1 MREYVTVFL
10 AGHNYSRVVIF
21 KDADHSEEADDVAD
35 CNKKRH
41 APDGFFNEEET

>member
-10 AGHNYSRVVIF
+10 AGHNYSRVVVF
-21 KDADHSEEADDVAD
+21 KDADHREEADDVAD
-35 CNKKRH
+35 NKKRH